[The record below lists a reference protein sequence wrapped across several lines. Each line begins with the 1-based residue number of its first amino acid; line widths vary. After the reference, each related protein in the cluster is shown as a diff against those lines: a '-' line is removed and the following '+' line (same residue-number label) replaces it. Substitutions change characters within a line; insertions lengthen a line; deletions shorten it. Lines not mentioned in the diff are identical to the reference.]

1 MAVFNKFYQFVQ
13 DVANKVHNL
22 GGDSLK
28 MMLTNT
34 APTLSTSKV
43 NGDLTEITAQGGYTA
58 GGAAVVIGSSVQ
70 SSGIYRLIPSA
81 DVVWSGTGSGFGPFR
96 YIVLYNSSAGA
107 DATHRPLIAVWDF
120 GSNVTINSGDSFT
133 VSLDKVNGIIT
144 LQ

>member
-22 GGDSLK
+22 GTDSLK

-34 APTLSTSKV
+34 APVLSTSKV

-58 GGAAVVIGSSVQ
+58 GGATVTISSSIQ
-70 SSGIYRLIPSA
+70 SAGIYRLIPTA
-81 DVVWSGTGSGFGPFR
+81 DVVWNGSGSGFGPFR

-120 GSNVTINSGDSFT
+120 GSNVTINSGDTFT
-133 VSLDKVNGIIT
+133 VNLDKVNGIIT

>member
-1 MAVFNKFYQFVQ
+1 MAVFTKFYQFVQ

-22 GGDSLK
+22 GTDNLK

-34 APTLSTSKV
+34 APVLTNKV

-58 GGAAVVIGSSVQ
+58 GGATVTISSSIQ
-70 SSGIYRLIPSA
+70 STGIYRLIPSA
-81 DVVWSGTGSGFGPFR
+81 DVVWNGTGSGFGPFR
-96 YIVLYNSSAGA
+96 YIVLYNSVAGP
-107 DATHRPLIAVWDF
+107 DATHRPLVAVWDF
-120 GSNVTINSGDSFT
+120 GSNVTINSGDTFT